1 VSKMKAH
8 CFTEEALMN
17 FGDDLNRWMW
27 ERFLPNLLDEEDGT
41 LFVGIGTVLGSGLPA
56 ADRYIVFSSGVGY
69 GPLPPTFGSP
79 AWHAVCVR
87 GPLTA
92 KVLGLPADKA
102 VCDGAVLLSTL
113 PELQP
118 IPEAERKG
126 VLFMPHF
133 EALDSGDWR
142 EVCRRAGVEFLD
154 PHLPSEETCQR
165 IRGAKLVLA
174 DAMHAAIVA
183 DALRVPWVPLITS
196 NRINTFKWLDWSLT
210 LGVQYRP
217 LELPSLSLL
226 EALRNAG
233 LGLHGARRAL
243 PERTEEAAMKDFK
256 AAARLQERPWW
267 QPYRVKARRLAYFA
281 PAKVLRA
288 GVLAPALRADAE
300 RRLDLAAGVLR
311 EAAKLPGYLSEE
323 TILRGKAAE
332 LQDRLE
338 QVKEIARRS

>member
-1 VSKMKAH
+1 MTPY
-8 CFTEEALMN
+8 CFTEEALTN

-27 ERFLPNLLDEEDGT
+27 ERFLPNLLHEQDGS
-41 LFVGIGTVLGSGLPA
+41 LFLGIGTVLGSGLPLA
-56 ADRYIVFSSGVGY
+56 ERYIVFTSGVGY

-79 AWHAVCVR
+79 AWQVVCVR

-92 KVLGLPADKA
+92 KALGLPPDKA

-113 PELQP
+113 PEMQP
-118 IPEAERKG
+118 IAERKG

-133 EALDSGDWR
+133 EALESGDWR

-210 LGVQYRP
+210 LDVRYQP

-226 EALRNAG
+226 EAIRNAG

-243 PERTEEAAMKDFK
+243 PERTEDAAMKHFK
-256 AAARLQERPWW
+256 ATARIQERPWW
-267 QPYRVKARRLAYFA
+267 KSYRMKARRVAYFG
-281 PAKVLRA
+281 PAKVLNA
-288 GVLAPALRADAE
+288 GALVPLLRGDAE
-300 RRLDLAAGVLR
+300 RRLDLAADVLR
-311 EAAKLPGYLSEE
+311 EAAMLPGYLSEE

-332 LQDRLE
+332 LQHRLE
-338 QVKEIARRS
+338 QVKKLARRS

>member
-1 VSKMKAH
+1 
-8 CFTEEALMN
+8 MN

-27 ERFLPNLLDEEDGT
+27 ERFLPKDFWDERDGC
-41 LFVGIGTVLGSGLPA
+41 LFLGIGTVLGSGLPV

-79 AWHAVCVR
+79 AWHVVCVR

-92 KVLGLPADKA
+92 KVLGLPAEKA

-133 EALDSGDWR
+133 EALESGDWR
-142 EVCRRAGVEFLD
+142 EACRRAGVEFLD

-196 NRINTFKWLDWSLT
+196 NRINTFKWLDWSLS
-210 LGVQYRP
+210 LGIRYRP
-217 LELPSLSLL
+217 LQLPSLSLL
-226 EALRNAG
+226 EAIRNAG
-233 LGLHGARRAL
+233 LVLHGGRHGL
-243 PERTEEAAMKDFK
+243 PERTEAAALKHFQ
-256 AAARLQERPWW
+256 AAARIQERPWW
-267 QPYRVKARRLAYFA
+267 KSYRRNVRRLAYFA
-281 PAKVLRA
+281 PARVLGNKAFAPVVRA
-288 GVLAPALRADAE
+288 GTE
-300 RRLDLAAGVLR
+300 RRLDLAAEALR
-311 EAAKLPGYLSEE
+311 EAARLPGYLSEE
-323 TILRGKAAE
+323 NILRGKAAG
-332 LQDRLE
+332 LQERLE
-338 QVKEIARRS
+338 QVRKLARRS